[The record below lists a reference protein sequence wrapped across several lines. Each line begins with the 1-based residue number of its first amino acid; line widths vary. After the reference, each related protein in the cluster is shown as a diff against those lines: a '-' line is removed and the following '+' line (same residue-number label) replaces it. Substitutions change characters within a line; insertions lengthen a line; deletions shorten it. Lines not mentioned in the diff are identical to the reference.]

1 LNALGVQDYR
11 VRNKSMAIITS
22 KVAVTGTSQSIVSVD
37 NVSRD
42 VLLHAKHE
50 IFIGN
55 SGVTSTNGYILDN
68 GDVLR
73 LSMQEGEDLWAVTS
87 GGSGTLH
94 VLVSKVD

>member
-1 LNALGVQDYR
+1 
-11 VRNKSMAIITS
+11 MAIITS

-55 SGVTSTNGYILDN
+55 SGVTSTSGYIMDN

-73 LSMQEGEDLWAVTS
+73 MSLVDGEDLWAVTS
-87 GGSGTLH
+87 GGTGTLH
-94 VLVSKVD
+94 VLASKVD

>member
-1 LNALGVQDYR
+1 
-11 VRNKSMAIITS
+11 MAIITS
-22 KVAVTGTSQSIVSVD
+22 KVSVTGTSQSIVSVD

>member
-1 LNALGVQDYR
+1 
-11 VRNKSMAIITS
+11 MAIIT
-22 KVAVTGTSQSIVSVD
+22 KQVTVTGTSQSIISVD
-37 NVSRD
+37 NVTRD

-55 SGVTSTNGYILDN
+55 GGVTSTSGYIMDN

-73 LSMQEGEDLWAVTS
+73 MSLAEGEDLWAVTS

-94 VLVSKVD
+94 VLASKVD

>member
-1 LNALGVQDYR
+1 
-11 VRNKSMAIITS
+11 MAIITS

-87 GGSGTLH
+87 GGNGTLH

>member
-1 LNALGVQDYR
+1 
-11 VRNKSMAIITS
+11 MAIINSQVTVTS
-22 KVAVTGTSQSIVSVD
+22 TSQSIISVD

-50 IFIGN
+50 VFIGN
-55 SGVTSTNGYILDN
+55 SGVTSSNGYIMDN
-68 GDVLR
+68 GDEIR
-73 LSMQEGEDLWAVTS
+73 LSLQEGEDLWAVTS

>member
-1 LNALGVQDYR
+1 
-11 VRNKSMAIITS
+11 MAIITS
-22 KVAVTGTSQSIVSVD
+22 QVTVTGTRQSIISVD

-50 IFIGN
+50 VFIGN
-55 SGVTSTNGYILDN
+55 SGVTSSNGYVMDN
-68 GDVLR
+68 GDEVR
-73 LSMQEGEDLWAVTS
+73 LSLQEGEDLWAVTS

>member
-1 LNALGVQDYR
+1 
-11 VRNKSMAIITS
+11 MAIIT
-22 KVAVTGTSQSIVSVD
+22 KQVAVTGTSQSIISVD
-37 NVSRD
+37 NVTRD

-73 LSMQEGEDLWAVTS
+73 LSLVDGEDLWAVTS
-87 GGSGTLH
+87 GGTGTLH
-94 VLVSKVD
+94 VLASKVD